1 MLQRY
6 PRTACLVIAFGALGA
21 LSAACAHGPPVDDS
35 PGGGGGATSGGGAG
49 GRPGVGRVIGPL
61 ADQTNLYQ
69 RMGLLAVAEPL
80 AFVGSTAFLAGPHD
94 TTHVLVNLSLPN
106 RSLTFARE
114 GDRYRATYQV
124 QLDLRQGT
132 STVRHVEASEVVRV
146 ASFKETTRGDESV
159 IFQQVLSVPAGQYV
173 LAISVRDAGSA
184 RNATEETM
192 LVVPRLSG
200 NVLSSPVTVYEA
212 TPRSSTDSIPQLVP
226 SPRST
231 VVFGRDTLVPVYV
244 EGYGAGDGA
253 SATLPVTL
261 AVRSDKG
268 STLWT
273 DGFTLDRRGESL
285 YGGVINVPV
294 SQLGVGVSTLVLWRT
309 DLGTALGGGR
319 APAVGDSVRTP
330 VFVTFGD
337 ELPVASFEEMLSY
350 LRYFTTPTRLQALRD
365 TAPERRAAAWAAF
378 LRETDPV
385 VATPQNEALRDYFA
399 RIQAAVDRFRE
410 EGSPGWLTDR
420 GRVFVSLGEPD
431 QIYEQGGADNL
442 NQRGRAQ
449 VWQFREHGLE
459 LVFIDQTGFG
469 RWRLTSSSEAEF
481 EGVVRRIQAA
491 R

>member
-1 MLQRY
+1 MSKGYR
-6 PRTACLVIAFGALGA
+6 RRALIPLALAA
-21 LSAACAHGPPVDDS
+21 LSACAHGPRVDDS
-35 PGGGGGATSGGGAG
+35 PGGAEGATSGGGG
-49 GRPGVGRVIGPL
+49 GGLRPGGLGRAGSPL
-61 ADQTNLYQ
+61 VDQMNLYQ

-80 AFVGSTAFLAGPHD
+80 SFVGNTAFLAGPHD

-124 QLDLRQGT
+124 QLDLRQGAA
-132 STVRHVEASEVVRV
+132 TVRHVEASEVVRV
-146 ASFKETTRGDESV
+146 ASFKETSRGDESV

-173 LAISVRDAGSA
+173 LAISIRDAGSA
-184 RNATEETM
+184 RTASEET
-192 LVVPRLSG
+192 LLAVPRLSG
-200 NVLSSPVTVYEA
+200 NVLSTPVTVYEA
-212 TPRSSTDSIPQLVP
+212 TPRSSTDSIPRLVP

-244 EGYGAGDGA
+244 EGYGAAAAGGA
-253 SATLPVTL
+253 AHLPVTL

-273 DGFTLDRRGESL
+273 DAFMLDRRGESL

-309 DLGTALGGGR
+309 DLGTALGSGR
-319 APAVGDSVRTP
+319 APSVGDSVRTP

-350 LRYFTTPTRLQALRD
+350 LRYFTTAARLQALRD
-365 TAPERRAAAWAAF
+365 TAPGQRAAAWAAF

-385 VATPQNEALRDYFA
+385 VSTPQNEALRDYFA
-399 RIQAAVDRFRE
+399 RIQTAVERFRE
-410 EGSPGWLTDR
+410 EGNAGWLTDR